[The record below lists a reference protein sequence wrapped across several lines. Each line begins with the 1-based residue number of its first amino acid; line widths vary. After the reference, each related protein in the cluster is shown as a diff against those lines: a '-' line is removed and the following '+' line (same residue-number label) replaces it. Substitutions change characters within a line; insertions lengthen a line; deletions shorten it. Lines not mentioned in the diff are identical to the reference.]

1 MYQCGILDISMA
13 ITIFRIVVRQFSTIV
28 MSNIAC
34 VGYEKL
40 LIHFLEL
47 SNQKKCMLCNTS
59 EQLNF

>member
-1 MYQCGILDISMA
+1 MA